1 MLIQSKVFATT
12 VENELITRQT
22 DSATE
27 VNTLDRYASTKE
39 ITIYVVDEE
48 NKPVENAKVRFEV
61 INYSEYSALTELVT
75 DANGQVKYTTGFGD
89 LVVYVHKDGIA
100 TFDQIDVRLADSL
113 TITLKDRARTSGTVE
128 SVTLVPPKGASP
140 DENAVTEEMK
150 ALHDERHGHARRTRN
165 AFVEIFF
172 LGEKANEW
180 AKDFAPFEEGVAR
193 HLEAAR
199 GNYEEIQAFFK
210 DEETK
215 DLLEYK
221 VKMLDTMNKKDMSD
235 TSCET
240 LKAHLEHAMQFKDGF
255 EEEIFVKGILA
266 PRIATEKIT
275 PYRAQLEAMFDEAS
289 KAAYRNN
296 PRSLY
301 DYVDDTIVTASSMQ
315 NVYLCAHP
323 VGVMKLIWGHVSAKK
338 ILFVALCRTFGIPA
352 RLNKENGNMSYY
364 KDGNWVEIEVGA
376 VQEEVIKNSNL
387 TLHGQGDTVWE
398 YMKNYTVGR
407 YVNGVYHTLYL
418 GTGQWQDGKVTY
430 PVEAGQYRIVTVNRE
445 ASGTVHANLYYM
457 DIKEN
462 EDVTVEVALA
472 EINAA
477 HQKETAVNETTFRD
491 TNGEVCELS
500 KVIGESN
507 NIVAFLDAGAEP
519 TEHLLNEMIEAKEQY
534 LELKPNVILV
544 VKEEKDLNNPTL
556 VKTLEAVPFIKVFV
570 GYEKEELSY
579 LYEGFEILDKKLPL
593 AYVMNKPMIAS
604 MAIAGYNVGIGTM
617 LLKYLEM

>member
-1 MLIQSKVFATT
+1 
-12 VENELITRQT
+12 
-22 DSATE
+22 
-27 VNTLDRYASTKE
+27 
-39 ITIYVVDEE
+39 
-48 NKPVENAKVRFEV
+48 
-61 INYSEYSALTELVT
+61 
-75 DANGQVKYTTGFGD
+75 
-89 LVVYVHKDGIA
+89 
-100 TFDQIDVRLADSL
+100 
-113 TITLKDRARTSGTVE
+113 
-128 SVTLVPPKGASP
+128 
-140 DENAVTEEMK
+140 MK
-150 ALHDERHGHARRTRN
+150 ALHEERHGHALRTRN
-165 AFVEIFF
+165 AFVETFF

-199 GNYEEIQAFFK
+199 GNYEEIQAFFN

-240 LKAHLEHAMQFKDGF
+240 LKAHLEHAMQFKGDF

-301 DYVDDTIVTASSMQ
+301 DYVDETIVTATSMQ
-315 NVYLCAHP
+315 NVYLCAQP
-323 VGVMKLIWGHVSAKK
+323 VGVMKLKWGHVSAKK

-387 TLHGQGDTVWE
+387 TLHGQDDTVWE

-477 HQKETAVNETTFRD
+477 HQKETVVNETTFRD
-491 TNGEVCELS
+491 TNGDVCELS
-500 KVIGESN
+500 KVIGERN

-570 GYEKEELSY
+570 GYEKEDLSY

-593 AYVMNKPMIAS
+593 AYVMNKPMVAS